1 MKRGRKR
8 IASGAPLRHR
18 DRGFARRLRQA
29 APLFSHLTAIA
40 RWMRWTRWNQALN
53 SIRLEW
59 RAVSFD

>member
-40 RWMRWTRWNQALN
+40 RWTRWNQALN